1 MPQHD
6 ETTLWTGSNGIR
18 CVLLPYHDTRCQ
30 LRLVR
35 QLGLGTIKADLFS
48 RFEDAVVASQ
58 KWREELE
65 SATAAD
71 WP

>member
-1 MPQHD
+1 
-6 ETTLWTGSNGIR
+6 
-18 CVLLPYHDTRCQ
+18 
-30 LRLVR
+30 VR